1 MEEQILNSKFQIPNW
16 SRSLKKLRV
25 KHLLIGVAAFVF
37 ATAVL
42 ITSVIDTTAQ
52 SSSSYQVLPAET
64 TAEPSPEATASPGAE
79 VDYYLPYPGILPDH
93 FLYPLKMARDR
104 ILLIL
109 TFDPVQKA
117 EKLLLF
123 ADKRLKA
130 GEALIEGGKEELGIE
145 TLSKGEKYLE
155 QAITQ
160 AEKAKAAGKETAAL
174 YEKLAQA
181 NLKHQEILGKLI
193 LKVPAETQTIFQE
206 LMKYS
211 QQGYEKVIGVLGGE

>member
-1 MEEQILNSKFQIPNW
+1 VEKEILNSKFQIPDW
-16 SRSLKKLRV
+16 SQSLGKLRV
-25 KHLLIGVAAFVF
+25 KHLLIGLAAFVF

-64 TAEPSPEATASPGAE
+64 TAEPSPEATVSPE
-79 VDYYLPYPGILPDH
+79 PKVDYYLPYPGILPDS
-93 FLYPLKMARDR
+93 FLYPLKMVRDR

-117 EKLLLF
+117 ERLLLF

-130 GEALIEGGKEELGIE
+130 GEALIEGGKEELGLE

-155 QAITQ
+155 QAIVQ
-160 AEKAKAAGKETAAL
+160 AERAKTAGKETTAL

-181 NLKHQEILGKLI
+181 SLKHQEVLGNLI
-193 LKVPAETQTIFQE
+193 LKVPSETQTIFQE
-206 LMKYS
+206 LMKYP
-211 QQGYEKVIGVLGGE
+211 QQGYEKVMGVLGGE